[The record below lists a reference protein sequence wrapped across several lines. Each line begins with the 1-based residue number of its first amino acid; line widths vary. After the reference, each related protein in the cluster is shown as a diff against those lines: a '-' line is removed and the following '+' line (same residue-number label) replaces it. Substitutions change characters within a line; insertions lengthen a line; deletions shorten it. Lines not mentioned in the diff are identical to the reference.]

1 LLSILFS
8 LLFPSLLLLK
18 VEALK
23 QKKRLIS
30 KKNILIQPAVRKKS
44 IENIKFL
51 LFFLISKIY
60 KPHWPTLKQRNHLQ
74 KMI

>member
-1 LLSILFS
+1 MLKEQQLLSILFS

-23 QKKRLIS
+23 QKKGLIS
-30 KKNILIQPAVRKKS
+30 KKNIFIQPIVSKKS
-44 IENIKFL
+44 VVNIKFL

-60 KPHWPTLKQRNHLQ
+60 KPH
-74 KMI
+74 